1 MPTLLERVCCNFSP
15 ENCTSRLP
23 HMDQYVL
30 EEGVLRI
37 ARTYRREV
45 LVYPEDGDEAKA
57 NKHAAYRQFVKW
69 QHGRLGAGVRR
80 VVPSCCVWRI
90 RDTFS
95 DPFGQYTGFN
105 TGRIG

>member
-1 MPTLLERVCCNFSP
+1 
-15 ENCTSRLP
+15 
-23 HMDQYVL
+23 MDQYVL